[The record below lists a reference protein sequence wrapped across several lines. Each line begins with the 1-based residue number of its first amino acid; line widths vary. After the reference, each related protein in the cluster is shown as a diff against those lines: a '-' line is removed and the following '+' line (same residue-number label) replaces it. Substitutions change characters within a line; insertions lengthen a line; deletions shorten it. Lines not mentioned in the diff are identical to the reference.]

1 MPINF
6 TTRLYLAMR
15 RNPSTVAELPSGL
28 SAIGWGGLAALN
40 ALVFP
45 GVLIWLIPLVFCV
58 VGTFQTWATL
68 AKDQQISRFFA
79 CITMAFFWLFL
90 VFSALRVLGH
100 EAFTAVYAGMA
111 FANVYSSA
119 ELVASYAQTR
129 YAKGEWLPLPLLA
142 LCVDRRRNG

>member
-1 MPINF
+1 MPINL
-6 TTRLYLAMR
+6 TTKLYLAIR

-28 SAIGWGGLAALN
+28 SGIGWSGLAAMN
-40 ALVFP
+40 AWVFP
-45 GVLIWLIPLVFCV
+45 GVLIWLIPLTF
-58 VGTFQTWATL
+58 GAIGAFQTWATL
-68 AKDQQISRFFA
+68 AENQQISRFFA
-79 CITMAFFWLFL
+79 CLMMAFFWLFL

-129 YAKGEWLPLPLLA
+129 YAKGEWLPPPLLA
-142 LCVDRRRNG
+142 LCIDRRRNG